1 MPADPPTSRRVS
13 AHDSRRLSLG
23 ATASAPAGWT
33 RRHRKW
39 RVGAAAGDAPAQA
52 VHIVTAYNPHGRP
65 ATESDNR
72 RAQRALV
79 AQPDARN
86 AAYHPAAGAD
96 PAWLH
101 VEPSVAIVG
110 LTRQEAVDL
119 GWRFKQDAIF
129 EWTADALTVVS
140 CTDGATVALG
150 WRQITPDARATGA
163 DRAWRELGLASP
175 YVSIAAANTAL
186 NRALEAV
193 DDQRAAVLNYVF
205 LDFAADYWAPRVEAE
220 RMRESRRKEQ
230 PHEADRAAAAA
241 ARRAQERREKL
252 RARQSEARRRHAA
265 EHREHVEAG
274 WPQAWHPQHVYK
286 WLNLGGDLEG
296 ARRWPDEGLTPS
308 AVLSAAGAIGNALA
322 LPIAVSDP
330 AEVAWW
336 GDTLTDIAEGTW
348 PQVPA
353 STRISVKRTFRDGRR
368 ERWFVLSEAD
378 GGVRVERW
386 QASAA
391 SRPAAPDWTRTV
403 VGVFPTTEAALEAV
417 PELSTVSPDV
427 VGEINAARDNGVDL
441 LEHLR
446 IPRAVDEHDQGLGV
460 EEGAA
465 QAARLERDEVARLV
479 EGVPSHLVYCTV
491 DGLPVVAVQTAHEW
505 RRLTV
510 GVDGIEKG
518 GLVAEDVVQS
528 RWSSE
533 SGEEPIV
540 CHGGGSIK
548 VVAPGLAVVRQ
559 WGDQGDGSEFVAW
572 PTAVRGRAG
581 VVARWIAESDLQTV
595 AAILLEPWPDD
606 EQWLVWYDNP
616 IALDLALDDETRDA
630 LRGCLASDPEYARAR
645 EAVHDP
651 GSRAGRALASALER
665 ASETRFTGDLYRL
678 RWLSDDEEATR

>member
-1 MPADPPTSRRVS
+1 MSRRAS

-23 ATASAPAGWT
+23 ATASAPARWT
-33 RRHRKW
+33 HRHRTAEPG
-39 RVGAAAGDAPAQA
+39 VAAGDAPAQA
-52 VHIVTAYNPHGRP
+52 VHIVTAYNPHGRQ

-79 AQPDARN
+79 AHVDARN

-119 GWRFKQDAIF
+119 GQRFKQDAIF

-140 CTDGATVALG
+140 CTDDASVALG

-193 DDQRAAVLNYVF
+193 DDQRAAAPNYVF
-205 LDFAADYWAPRVEAE
+205 LDFAADYWVPRVEAE
-220 RMRESRRKEQ
+220 RVRESRRKEQ
-230 PHEADRAAAAA
+230 RHEADRAAAAA
-241 ARRAQERREKL
+241 ARRAQERREEL
-252 RARQSEARRRHAA
+252 RARQSEARRRNAA

-274 WPQAWHPQHVYK
+274 WPQAWRPQDVNK

-296 ARRWPDEGLTPS
+296 ARRWSDEGWTS
-308 AVLSAAGAIGNALA
+308 SDVLGAAGAVGNALA
-322 LPIAVSDP
+322 MPSAVSD
-330 AEVAWW
+330 AAQVAWW
-336 GDTLTDIAEGTW
+336 GDTLTDIAAGAW

-353 STRISVKRTFRDGRR
+353 STRISVKRTFPDGRR

-386 QASAA
+386 RASAA
-391 SRPAAPDWTRTV
+391 SRPGAPDWTRTV
-403 VGVFPTTEAALEAV
+403 LGVFPTAEAALEAA
-417 PELSTVSPDV
+417 PELSTVGPDV
-427 VGEINAARDNGVDL
+427 VCEVNAARDNGVDL

-446 IPRAVDEHDQGLGV
+446 IPGAGVGEHDQGLRV

-465 QAARLERDEVARLV
+465 QAARLDRDEVAGLV
-479 EGVPSHLVYCTV
+479 EGSPSHFVYCTV
-491 DGLPVVAVQTAHEW
+491 DGLPVVAVRTAHEW

-510 GVDGIEKG
+510 GDDGIEKG
-518 GLVAEDVVQS
+518 GLVAESVVEY

-533 SGEEPIV
+533 SGEEPLR
-540 CHGGGSIK
+540 CHGGGRIQ

-559 WGDQGDGSEFVAW
+559 WGHHGDGREFVAW
-572 PTAVRGRAG
+572 PTTIKGRAG

-595 AAILLEPWPDD
+595 AAILLEPWPDE
-606 EQWLVWYDNP
+606 EQWLVWYDIP
-616 IALDLALDDETRDA
+616 ITLDLALDDETLEA
-630 LRGCLASDPEYARAR
+630 LRGCLASDPDYARAR

-651 GSRAGRALASALER
+651 GSRAGRALAAALER
-665 ASETRFTGDLYRL
+665 ASESRFTGHLYGL